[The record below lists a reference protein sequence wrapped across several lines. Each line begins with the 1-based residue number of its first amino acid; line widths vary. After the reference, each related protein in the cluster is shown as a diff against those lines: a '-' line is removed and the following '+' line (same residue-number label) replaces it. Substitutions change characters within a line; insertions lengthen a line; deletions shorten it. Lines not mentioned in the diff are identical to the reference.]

1 MWKDYFLQRLCL
13 KPRSSCT
20 SDYSLLCRFCSS
32 IVQLAVRWRALHT
45 MLWKQ
50 AKAGQPQTKAAR
62 GLARPW
68 LCAQAAVLFGGLQ
81 HISLSP
87 CSLSVLRPRARAASW
102 LTILQCWHKAY
113 CLGARHGGGGD
124 GDAAFV
130 QANGNGGGGGGRC
143 AGRTHGGGLCIA
155 ARSRPNQN

>member
-50 AKAGQPQTKAAR
+50 AKGSLRLRPRAA
-62 GLARPW
+62 ARPW

-102 LTILQCWHKAY
+102 LTILQRWHKAY
-113 CLGARHGGGGD
+113 CLGAPAPRWWRRRRW
-124 GDAAFV
+124 V
-130 QANGNGGGGGGRC
+130 RC
-143 AGRTHGGGLCIA
+143 PRAGER
-155 ARSRPNQN
+155 